1 MGCDLWGLTMDTS
14 SLRSAAVFAKN
25 LIQDIQNDPN
35 FVEALKADPKV
46 VEVRAAEA
54 ISQSDAEEN
63 RVIEKASVKL
73 DMDIYKIVVGAL
85 GGSVLLAMVSILIIS
100 VVTLLKTPAAGAVT
114 QIAIPDGLVALASA
128 AVGALAGLLTPLSRR

>member
-1 MGCDLWGLTMDTS
+1 MDTS